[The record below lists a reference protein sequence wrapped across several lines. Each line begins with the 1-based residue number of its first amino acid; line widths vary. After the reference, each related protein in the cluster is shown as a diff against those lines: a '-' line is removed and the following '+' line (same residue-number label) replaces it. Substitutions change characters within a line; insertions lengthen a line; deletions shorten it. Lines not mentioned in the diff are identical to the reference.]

1 MATLPDTASASTPP
15 AWRQR
20 IAAFWRWW
28 TGELVAAMPERL
40 AAMRG
45 AARVPVVSL
54 ENEDLILVEPRNL
67 AGPDAR
73 VALQTLEPGRRRAA
87 VTAMLERS
95 GESRARAR
103 LVLAPGEALV
113 RRTTLPAA
121 TEENLRQVLAFEM
134 DRLTPFRVDDVY
146 FDDRVLARDAAAGT
160 ISVLVAVARR
170 EIVDARIA
178 SLRALGVNVQG
189 VTVRDDLA
197 AGPASLELMPS
208 EQRGARESRQERMTR
223 MGLAWLALILFIALL
238 AVPIWRKREAVI
250 ALQPQ
255 LARAEAEAK
264 STDTVAKEVERLV
277 ADYNFLLGRK
287 YASYPA
293 LAYLED
299 LSRLLPD
306 NTWLQQM
313 DLKQVGRNRE
323 VTITGETPSS
333 SKLIEILQQS
343 KVLQNARTSGTVT
356 RGSVPGTERFMITA
370 EAMARPA
377 PEARSALEGAPAPG
391 AAAPAAPVPVA
402 PVPAAPSAA
411 TPPAATPN
419 AATPPGAPPPTPAK
433 VQPIPPASGNQAP
446 APSPVPV
453 KPSAQPAPAL
463 PKPQQVAPT
472 QDNPYGAPWL
482 QNVPKQPPK
491 SK

>member
-1 MATLPDTASASTPP
+1 
-15 AWRQR
+15 
-20 IAAFWRWW
+20 
-28 TGELVAAMPERL
+28 
-40 AAMRG
+40 
-45 AARVPVVSL
+45 
-54 ENEDLILVEPRNL
+54 
-67 AGPDAR
+67 
-73 VALQTLEPGRRRAA
+73 
-87 VTAMLERS
+87 
-95 GESRARAR
+95 
-103 LVLAPGEALV
+103 
-113 RRTTLPAA
+113 
-121 TEENLRQVLAFEM
+121 
-134 DRLTPFRVDDVY
+134 
-146 FDDRVLARDAAAGT
+146 
-160 ISVLVAVARR
+160 
-170 EIVDARIA
+170 
-178 SLRALGVNVQG
+178 
-189 VTVRDDLA
+189 
-197 AGPASLELMPS
+197 MPS

-223 MGLAWLALILFIALL
+223 MGLAWLALLLFIALL

-255 LARAEAEAK
+255 LARAETEAK

-277 ADYNFLLGRK
+277 ADYNFLQGRK

-377 PEARSALEGAPAPG
+377 PEARSALEGAPPPG
-391 AAAPAAPVPVA
+391 APVSAA
-402 PVPAAPSAA
+402 PVPAAPVPAAPAVA

-419 AATPPGAPPPTPAK
+419 PATPPTPAK
-433 VQPIPPASGNQAP
+433 VTPVPPPSGNAAP
-446 APSPVPV
+446 APAPVPV

-463 PKPQQVAPT
+463 QKPQQVAPT